1 MWENLRIDALDWCE
15 GKSWI
20 WRTILLA
27 YLTYAGFRY
36 GTDSHYASIFEG
48 ISFGIHEIG
57 HLLFSPLGKFLMV
70 AGGTITELAAPVA
83 AGFILLRQRDY
94 FGLSVTGCWLS
105 YCSFSVAKYMGDAR
119 AQNLPLLGLSDQPE
133 HDWHYLLSTI
143 GLLNADTALAFVTR
157 VIAFAILLASITLG
171 VWLCRNMG
179 RNSPQRHK
187 GDEVRK

>member
-1 MWENLRIDALDWCE
+1 MWENLRTDALDWCE

-105 YCSFSVAKYMGDAR
+105 YCTFSVAKYMGDAR
-119 AQNLPLLGLSDQPE
+119 AQNLPLLGLSR
-133 HDWHYLLSTI
+133 ST
-143 GLLNADTALAFVTR
+143 GTRLALLAFHHW
-157 VIAFAILLASITLG
+157 IAECRHCTCVCHTCDRIRNPARIDHAWRLAL
-171 VWLCRNMG
+171 
-179 RNSPQRHK
+179 PQH
-187 GDEVRK
+187 G